1 MDEVFA
7 THKDGLELPDNA
19 RTSIHVGPIVENGIP
34 QQDDMFHGLKNIDFD
49 TFIPLSDNS
58 AMMYLN
64 APETFADQPN
74 ASVDTFNTP

>member
-1 MDEVFA
+1 
-7 THKDGLELPDNA
+7 
-19 RTSIHVGPIVENGIP
+19 
-34 QQDDMFHGLKNIDFD
+34 MFHGLKNIDFD